1 MELAIIICFG
11 DNDYHARFMKTILI
25 LNGFSHSKY
34 LGGMHLFTKLSQNRV
49 KTSIFYTFLRLNSG
63 KMMYLYPLNK
73 SLFMDDLTPK
83 KKKSRKGWTLFLGI
97 VILALGIFI
106 YVRYYYVFGTGVKSG
121 ELNYLV
127 YKGVVFKTYE
137 GKLIQSGFRA
147 DMPGGLQSN
156 QFDFSVEDKEIAQ
169 RLMVASGKIVQLHYR
184 EYFGTLPWRGYTK
197 FIVDSI
203 ITIEEKP
210 MNPLSEEELTPYIL
224 ESM

>member
-1 MELAIIICFG
+1 
-11 DNDYHARFMKTILI
+11 
-25 LNGFSHSKY
+25 
-34 LGGMHLFTKLSQNRV
+34 
-49 KTSIFYTFLRLNSG
+49 
-63 KMMYLYPLNK
+63 
-73 SLFMDDLTPK
+73 MDDLTPK
-83 KKKSRKGWTLFLGI
+83 KKKSRKGCTLFLGI
-97 VILALGIFI
+97 LILAIGIFV

-147 DMPGGLQSN
+147 DKPGGLQSN

-184 EYFGTLPWRGYTK
+184 EYFAPIPWRGYTK

-203 ITIEEKP
+203 ITIEEKQLDP
-210 MNPLSEEELTPYIL
+210 MSEKDLAPYIL

>member
-1 MELAIIICFG
+1 
-11 DNDYHARFMKTILI
+11 MKTKIITIVSIVIFLI
-25 LNGFSHSKY
+25 LAGFCY
-34 LGGMHLFTKLSQNRV
+34 FR
-49 KTSIFYTFLRLNSG
+49 FYF
-63 KMMYLYPLNK
+63 
-73 SLFMDDLTPK
+73 
-83 KKKSRKGWTLFLGI
+83 
-97 VILALGIFI
+97 
-106 YVRYYYVFGTGVKSG
+106 VFGEGVKAG
-121 ELNYLV
+121 ELNYMV
-127 YKGVVFKTYE
+127 YKGYVFKTYE

-184 EYFGTLPWRGYTK
+184 EYFAPIPWRGYTK

-210 MNPLSEEELTPYIL
+210 LDPMTEKDLTPYIL